1 MMTAAPSLAC
11 MAATAA
17 RRSSL
22 SSGFFDSSAAVGHT
36 VAQVPQPTQRSGAT
50 AKSLPSTRMAPVGHA
65 SAQRR
70 QEALRLRT
78 TTHRLGCTASDWLSS
93 FSKSP
98 RMLSMDILPLWVNW
112 HNEIRPPLRASRVA
126 PRYPCQRSKRAES
139 LRSWWFLPQIIVP
152 KPTAQYGEN
161 TPLCQREGGAKSARQ
176 SGFLRLSHPTASPL
190 SGPTSPETIRK
201 SPSTPTSSPQAGR
214 RRGTRAARRRER
226 RPEGAPRP
234 RRNGDPGSW
243 KARP

>member
-1 MMTAAPSLAC
+1 MP
-11 MAATAA
+11 
-17 RRSSL
+17 
-22 SSGFFDSSAAVGHT
+22 H
-36 VAQVPQPTQRSGAT
+36 PTQCSGAT
-50 AKSLPSTRMAPVGHA
+50 ARSLPSTRMAPVGHA

-161 TPLCQREGGAKSARQ
+161 TPLCQREGCAKSARQ
-176 SGFLRLSHPTASPL
+176 SRLLRLSHPTASPTVRTDV
-190 SGPTSPETIRK
+190 SWRQIQEISQHT
-201 SPSTPTSSPQAGR
+201 GR
-214 RRGTRAARRRER
+214 RRLKQSGVVGHEQQGAGKGGQKALQGLDGMEIQGSW
-226 RPEGAPRP
+226 EGSSMMMSSGSSSIPRP
-234 RRNGDPGSW
+234 SMSLRISPGLVPL
-243 KARP
+243 AFH